1 MNKERL
7 MTVKEMLFEKLAEV
21 ETLLLEASCDGLQLA
36 EDDDAFKEVRSYLTR
51 LEEAVEYYV
60 D

>member
-1 MNKERL
+1 
-7 MTVKEMLFEKLAEV
+7 MTVKEMLFAKLAEV
-21 ETLLLEASCDGLQLA
+21 ETLLLEASCDGLQFA
-36 EDDDAFKEVRSYLTR
+36 EDDDAFKEVHSYLRR

>member
-1 MNKERL
+1 
-7 MTVKEMLFEKLAEV
+7 MTVKEQLFEKLAEV

-51 LEEAVEYYV
+51 LEEAVDYYV

>member
-1 MNKERL
+1 
-7 MTVKEMLFEKLAEV
+7 MTVKEQLFAKLAEV
-21 ETLLLEASCDGLQLA
+21 ETLLLEASCDGVQLA
-36 EDDDAFKEVRSYLTR
+36 ETDEVFGEVRSYLAR